1 MKPLQKKMWWLFLY
15 NGLGELYAKETI
27 KTIYEGIAVIEII
40 DIGKMYSFELLDSS
54 NFASIEKLEVK

>member
-1 MKPLQKKMWWLFLY
+1 M
-15 NGLGELYAKETI
+15 GELYAKETI